1 MSRARIQ
8 QGEDGCEQGVTMQDR
23 AGRKLQVRIKM
34 YVDLNNDTVIS
45 IHPQIVIVNRCR
57 LSLRYG
63 RCKLLDSASQDSIS
77 ATAEHGYFSANGLY
91 IEEAASQEMVTGA
104 GLQKPGSAEKENW
117 NKSEPHV
124 IMFSLPE
131 GPEWSPCVCLP
142 GSDSWVRIS
151 RSIFGVKEDEDEEDE
166 DEGKSTSA
174 ASTQHRTS
182 LSKETS
188 FSTGALNLVSH
199 IQLQEVS
206 SAVDSA
212 DTDGVPRAVEL
223 AVEMRVGSGS
233 FHNSVYM
240 EVMPAVTVIN
250 NTAHVLEFA
259 RVQVEKATAGD
270 SSSRVRLL
278 QLAPGEQLS
287 YHGIFSLD
295 AGHVPQS
302 YRYTVSSLGDSDGG
316 GRDSVL
322 ASLPFSIAEERIFPM
337 SLWSKSGRK
346 CMLNVRVKK
355 WSAATFVHFS
365 EVQKQ
370 QPWYQIRNGS
380 ADHYV
385 HITQGLNRSTDIEH
399 ALAVAPGKTVA
410 LSWDNPE
417 APHLVYAF
425 ASASMEDW
433 TNRECGAASL
443 PGDNHRRQVDM
454 DRLGELKYVV
464 VLPDWKKAQ
473 ANLNKGS
480 AYATGGMR
488 KHADSYQRLSLSTTL
503 LGHTRVLEVYDA
515 TQVCVRLM
523 RMRSRSYESA
533 VLWGSNLGWA
543 LILVG
548 SLVCPSRW
556 T

>member
-1 MSRARIQ
+1 MSRVRIQ
-8 QGEDGCEQGVTMQDR
+8 QGGDCSENVVAMQDS
-23 AGRKLQVRIKM
+23 AGRKLEVRIKM
-34 YVDLNNDTVIS
+34 YVDLNNNTVIS
-45 IHPQIVIVNRCR
+45 VHPQIVIVNRCR

-63 RCKLLDSASQDSIS
+63 RCKLLDSASQNSINS
-77 ATAEHGYFSANGLY
+77 KAENGYFSSNGLY
-91 IEEAASQEMVTGA
+91 IEEAASQEMVAGA

-124 IMFSLPE
+124 MMFSLPE

-142 GSDSWVRIS
+142 DSDSWVRIS
-151 RSIFGVKEDEDEEDE
+151 RSVFGVKEDEDEEDE
-166 DEGKSTSA
+166 DEGKTSA

-188 FSTGALNLVSH
+188 FTHGALNLVTH
-199 IQLQEVS
+199 IQLQEVA

-212 DTDGVPRAVEL
+212 DTDGVLRAVEL
-223 AVEMRVGSGS
+223 AVEMHVGSGS

-259 RVQVEKATAGD
+259 RVQLEKATAGD
-270 SSSRVRLL
+270 GASRVRLL

-295 AGHVPQS
+295 TGHVPQS
-302 YRYTVSSLGDSDGG
+302 YRYTVSSLGDPEGG
-316 GRDSVL
+316 GRDSVR
-322 ASLPFSIAEERIFPM
+322 ASLPFSIAEERIFPL

-346 CMLNVRVKK
+346 WMLDVRVKK

-370 QPWYQIRNGS
+370 QPWYQIRNCS

-399 ALAVAPGKTVA
+399 ALAVAPGQALA

-425 ASASMEDW
+425 ASASLEDW

-454 DRLGELKYVV
+454 DRLGELKHVV

-488 KHADSYQRLSLSTTL
+488 KQADGYKRLSLSTTL
-503 LGHTRVLEVYDA
+503 LGHTRVLEVYDT
-515 TQVCVRLM
+515 TQVCV
-523 RMRSRSYESA
+523 
-533 VLWGSNLGWA
+533 
-543 LILVG
+543 
-548 SLVCPSRW
+548 
-556 T
+556 